1 LSRKTG
7 SGLADWLA
15 SEPAL
20 LANGGALGQKTG
32 SANMPQPAINNVK
45 ILSIA
50 LLTLGLDQ
58 LTKWIVVQKLPFNG
72 QPVTVADG
80 FFELVH
86 FGNTGAAWSLF
97 SGHNFWLA
105 IFSLAALI
113 FLWVSRRHFGAET
126 ALGQVALGLILGGV
140 VGNLID
146 RVVHHHVVDFLQFY
160 IFSYPFPAFNVAD
173 SGICSGV
180 GLMFVQSFQKPKPG
194 ATWARKGK
202 VPPETHALSEP
213 DEEESEA

>member
-1 LSRKTG
+1 M
-7 SGLADWLA
+7 
-15 SEPAL
+15 
-20 LANGGALGQKTG
+20 LGQKTG
-32 SANMPQPAINNVK
+32 SETMPSPAINNVK
-45 ILSIA
+45 ILTVA
-50 LLTLGLDQ
+50 LLTLVLDQ
-58 LTKWIVVQKLPFNG
+58 LTKWLVIQKLPFNG
-72 QPVTVADG
+72 EPVVVVEG

-105 IFSLAALI
+105 VFSLAALI

-126 ALGQVALGLILGGV
+126 ALGQLALGLILGGV
-140 VGNLID
+140 VGNLVD

-160 IFSYPFPAFNVAD
+160 IPFRFPAFNVAD

-194 ATWARKGK
+194 ETWAKKGK
-202 VPPETHALSEP
+202 VPPEAHSLVAT
-213 DEEESEA
+213 EEESEV

>member
-1 LSRKTG
+1 MPGR
-7 SGLADWLA
+7 AW
-15 SEPAL
+15 

-32 SANMPQPAINNVK
+32 SETMPSPAVNNVK
-45 ILSIA
+45 ILTIA
-50 LLTLGLDQ
+50 LLTLSLDQ
-58 LTKWIVVQKLPFNG
+58 LTKWIVVQNLPFNG
-72 QPVTVADG
+72 KPVVVVDG

-97 SGHNFWLA
+97 SGQNFWLA

-160 IFSYPFPAFNVAD
+160 IPFQFPAFNVAD
-173 SGICSGV
+173 SGICTGV

-194 ATWARKGK
+194 ATWAKKGK
-202 VPPETHALSEP
+202 VPPEAHALVAP

>member
-1 LSRKTG
+1 MK
-7 SGLADWLA
+7 GLACQRPDRRGKW
-15 SEPAL
+15 
-20 LANGGALGQKTG
+20 GGVTTSKAT
-32 SANMPQPAINNVK
+32 INNAR
-45 ILSIA
+45 ILLVA
-50 LLTLGLDQ
+50 LLTLALDQ
-58 LTKWIVVQKLPFNG
+58 LTKWVVIQKLPFNG
-72 QPVTVADG
+72 EPVAVVNG

-97 SGHNFWLA
+97 SGQNFWLA

-140 VGNLID
+140 VGNLVD

-160 IFSYPFPAFNVAD
+160 IPFRFPAFNVAD
-173 SGICSGV
+173 SGICTGV

-194 ATWARKGK
+194 ETWAKKGK
-202 VPPETHALSEP
+202 VPPEPPGLIEP
-213 DEEESEA
+213 DEESEA